1 MLKIGI
7 RYRLFLAMLAA
18 TVVVVGCMYVIVQ
31 WSFNR
36 GFLQYVNTLEEERLE
51 SLAGELQQI
60 YEREGGWDFLRHDP
74 AAWLRL
80 MVGTLP
86 PGAVDKERLQ
96 RLERRLER
104 RAERGQPPLPPRDA
118 PPGLEQRFE
127 LRVLLLD
134 GERRPVFGPPAPP
147 DLSLRPLRQGAQV
160 IGYLGLLPRQ
170 GLADASQLRFVRQQR
185 LGLVLIAGVMLL
197 VSALLALPLA
207 KRLVR
212 PLKALAAATHRLAAG
227 EYGTRVAVTSRD
239 ELGQLAGDFNA
250 LALAL
255 EKNEAARR
263 QWVADI
269 SHELRT
275 PLAILRGEIEALQ
288 DGIRQAGPET
298 IGSLHSE
305 VLHLGRLVDDLYQL
319 ALSDLGALN
328 YRKQEL
334 DLRRLVEEVA
344 ESYRDAFAR
353 QELSLV
359 MTLPSGPVHLF
370 ADAERLH
377 QLLVNLLENSLRYTD
392 PGGRLAVNLSTTGA
406 RATLDLFDSA
416 PGVASADLG
425 RLFDRLYR
433 GEGSRNRATGGAGLG
448 LAICRNI
455 AEAHGGRIG
464 ARPSPLGGVWI
475 QVELPLAGEAA

>member
-1 MLKIGI
+1 MLKLGI

-36 GFLQYVNTLEEERLE
+36 GFLQYINTLEEERLE
-51 SLAGELQQI
+51 SLAGELQQA
-60 YEREGGWDFLRHDP
+60 YEREGGWDFLQRDP

-86 PGAVDKERLQ
+86 PGTVDSERLQ

-104 RAERGQPPLPPRDA
+104 RAERGQPPLPREG

-134 GERRPVFGPPAPP
+134 GDRQPIFGPPAPP
-147 DLSLRPLRQGAQV
+147 DLNLRPLRQGAQV

-239 ELGQLAGDFNA
+239 ELGQLAADFNA
-250 LALAL
+250 LALTL

-288 DGIRQAGPET
+288 DGVRQPGPAT

-319 ALSDLGALN
+319 SLSDLGALN
-328 YRKQEL
+328 YRKQKL
-334 DLRRLVEEVA
+334 DLRTLVETVVEG
-344 ESYRDAFAR
+344 YRDAFGR
-353 QELSLV
+353 KELSLV
-359 MTLPSGPVHLF
+359 VTLPPGPVPLF
-370 ADAERLH
+370 ADGERLY
-377 QLLVNLLENSLRYTD
+377 QLLGNLLENSLRYTD
-392 PGGRLAVNLSTTGA
+392 PGGRLAVNLSTAGA

-416 PGVASADLG
+416 PGVASADLDK
-425 RLFDRLYR
+425 LFDRLYR
-433 GEGSRNRATGGAGLG
+433 GEGSRNRASGGAGLG

-455 AEAHGGRIG
+455 AEAHGGSIS
-464 ARPSPLGGVWI
+464 ARPSPFGGVWI
-475 QVELPLAGEAA
+475 QVELPRAGASA

>member
-18 TVVVVGCMYVIVQ
+18 TVVVVGCMYLIVQ

-51 SLAGELQQI
+51 SLAGELQQA
-60 YEREGGWDFLRHDP
+60 YAREGGWDFLRRDP

-86 PGAVDKERLQ
+86 PGTIDKERLQ
-96 RLERRLER
+96 RLERRAER
-104 RAERGQPPLPPRDA
+104 RAERGQPPLPPREA
-118 PPGLEQRFE
+118 PPGFDQRFE

-134 GERRPVFGPPAPP
+134 AERRPVFGPPAPP
-147 DLSLRPLRQGAQV
+147 DLELRALRQEGAV

-197 VSALLALPLA
+197 VSALIALPLA
-207 KRLVR
+207 RRLVR
-212 PLKALAAATHRLAAG
+212 PIRDLAAATHRLAAG
-227 EYGTRVAVTSRD
+227 NYATRVAVTSRD

-255 EKNEAARR
+255 EKNEEARR
-263 QWVADI
+263 RWVADI

-275 PLAILRGEIEALQ
+275 PLSILRGEIEALQ
-288 DGIRQAGPET
+288 DGIRQAGPEM

-334 DLRRLVEEVA
+334 DLRAVVEEVV
-344 ESYRDAFAR
+344 ESYRDAFER
-353 QELSLV
+353 KDLSLV
-359 MTLPSGPVHLF
+359 VTLPPGPLPLF
-370 ADAERLH
+370 ADGERLH

-392 PGGRLAVNLSTTGA
+392 PGGRLAVNLSTA
-406 RATLDLFDSA
+406 AAWATLDLFDSA
-416 PGVASADLG
+416 PGVASADLDK
-425 RLFDRLYR
+425 LFDRLYR

-455 AEAHGGRIG
+455 TEAHGGRIS

-475 QVELPLAGEAA
+475 EVKLPLAGGAA